1 MRAGLVPALALL
13 MATTMVSSQSQ
24 QPVFRAST
32 DLVSVYA
39 TVRSREGRLI
49 TNLPQDAFRV
59 AAAGSP
65 VEVVAFSN
73 EPQPI
78 TAAVIVDMSTS
89 MVGRLLW
96 IKRTVRQFFHALK
109 PVDRVRL
116 GSFGIEIAMS
126 PHLTGDRRILDRVL
140 EEELW
145 PGGGTPMWEGTVA
158 AAESLLKESGLRSV
172 VIISDGE
179 PNTSGPGRREAYNLL
194 TREQM
199 LVYGINQRGG
209 GLGSLRGLADDT
221 GGGFL
226 ELTADEDAR
235 TTMAQ
240 VAEELRHR
248 YLIGFVPP
256 VRDGRA
262 HDLRIRI
269 DGEGH
274 TVRTQRQFTAP
285 RGGAQ
290 R

>member
-1 MRAGLVPALALL
+1 MFARQLGLLVVAS
-13 MATTMVSSQSQ
+13 ATVLSAHPQ

-39 TVRSREGRLI
+39 TVRSREGRLV
-49 TNLPQDAFRV
+49 TDLRQDQFRV
-59 AAAGSP
+59 GVDGKP
-65 VEVVAFSN
+65 VDIAAFSN
-73 EPQPI
+73 APQPI
-78 TAAVIVDMSTS
+78 TAAVIVDMSGS
-89 MVGRLLW
+89 MVSRMLW
-96 IKRTVRQFFHALK
+96 IKRTVRQFFDALK

-116 GSFGIEIAMS
+116 GSFGAEVALS
-126 PHLTGDRRILDRVL
+126 PHLTGDRKILDRVL

-158 AAESLLKESGLRSV
+158 AAESLIKEGGLRSV

-179 PNTSGPGRREAYNLL
+179 PNSFGAERDEAYELL

-226 ELTADEDAR
+226 ELTANEEAG

-262 HDLRIRI
+262 HDLRITI
-269 DGEGH
+269 DGGGF
-274 TVRTQRQFTAP
+274 TVRTQRKFTAP
-285 RGGAQ
+285 RSGAQ